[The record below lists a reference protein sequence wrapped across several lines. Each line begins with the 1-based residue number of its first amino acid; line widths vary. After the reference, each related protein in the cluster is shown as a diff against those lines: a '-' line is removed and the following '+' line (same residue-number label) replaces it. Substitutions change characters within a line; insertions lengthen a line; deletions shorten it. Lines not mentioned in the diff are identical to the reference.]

1 MRATQ
6 FERHTPAT
14 RARVLSLG
22 DPDSFDARP
31 AGPAVVAR
39 GFALDLW
46 DVLHDSISA
55 VTRRALSAREG
66 LAGRG
71 HR

>member
-14 RARVLSLG
+14 RAGVLSLG

-31 AGPAVVAR
+31 AGPAVVPR
-39 GFALDLW
+39 GVVPDLW
-46 DVLHDSISA
+46 DALHDFMGA
-55 VTRRALSAREG
+55 VTRRAPRARKWPVGEE
-66 LAGRG
+66 R
-71 HR
+71 R